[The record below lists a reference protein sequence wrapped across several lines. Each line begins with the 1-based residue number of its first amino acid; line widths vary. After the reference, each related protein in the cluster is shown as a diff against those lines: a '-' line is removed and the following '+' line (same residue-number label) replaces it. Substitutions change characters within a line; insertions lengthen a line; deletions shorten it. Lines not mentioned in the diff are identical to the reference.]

1 LIRNAK
7 IDLLG
12 YIEVPIQVKI
22 NLCLL
27 GKLIV
32 DVAGEE
38 EDTHDIEEDE
48 KSDLGLQANGFF
60 KETPVREGSDP
71 LNRAG
76 KRIGGSWPYHIL
88 MFL

>member
-12 YIEVPIQVKI
+12 NIEVPIQVKA

-38 EDTHDIEEDE
+38 EDSHDIEEDE
-48 KSDLGLQANGFF
+48 RSDLGLKANGFF
-60 KETPVREGSDP
+60 REASIEGSDP
-71 LNRAG
+71 LNREG
-76 KRIGGSWPYHIL
+76 KGIGES
-88 MFL
+88 

>member
-12 YIEVPIQVKI
+12 DIEVPIQVKI

-38 EDTHDIEEDE
+38 EDTHDVEEDE
-48 KSDLGLQANGFF
+48 KSDLGLQADGFF
-60 KETPVREGSDP
+60 REASFEEGSDP
-71 LNRAG
+71 LNRER
-76 KRIGGSWPYHIL
+76 KHIGES
-88 MFL
+88 